1 MSRRNPKE
9 NKSKLSEI
17 INLYK
22 AGKDQENALKKSNA
36 SMNEEIKAGMKDLG
50 VTEFDTDLWTA
61 KITTKTKE
69 SFDEEK
75 AIEIL
80 KSEAPEVA
88 KEVIRVKEY
97 IDEDAL
103 EKAIYNHTFNVDI
116 IAGCKIVGDPT
127 ITLTISKKKKED

>member
-75 AIEIL
+75 AIEI
-80 KSEAPEVA
+80 K
-88 KEVIRVKEY
+88 K
-97 IDEDAL
+97 
-103 EKAIYNHTFNVDI
+103 VDI
-116 IAGCKIVGDPT
+116 TKDGET
-127 ITLTISKKKKED
+127 IQIQPSDFETLTILNAFDIK